1 MPYDAELGPTR
12 YVAAEQRY
20 ESMQYRRCG
29 RSGLQLPAISLG
41 LWQNFGDD
49 FPLQNS
55 RAILRRAFDLGITH
69 FDLANNYGPPYGS
82 AEKNFGRI
90 LAEDF
95 APYRDELVISTKAGW
110 DMWPGP
116 YGEFGSRKY
125 LLASLDQ
132 SLKRMGLDYVDI
144 FYSHRFDPDTPLRE
158 TMGALDYAV
167 RSGKARYVGISSYGP
182 QRTRE
187 AVDVLRELGTPLLIH
202 QPSYSMLNR
211 WIEDELLDELA
222 RDGVGAIVFSPL
234 AQGLLTDRYLD
245 GVGEDSRVKRGN
257 YFDEQMLSE
266 QNLTNARALNEI
278 AKRRGQSLAQLAIAW
293 ALRDER
299 VTSALLGASSVQQLE
314 QNVAALDR
322 RDFDASELAEIDRY
336 AQEGQINLWAESSQ
350 S

>member
-1 MPYDAELGPTR
+1 MPYNAELGPTR
-12 YVAAEQRY
+12 YLAAEERY
-20 ESMQYRRCG
+20 DSMSYRRCG

-49 FPLQNS
+49 RPLRDS

-82 AEKNFGRI
+82 AEINFGRV
-90 LAEDF
+90 LAEDLK
-95 APYRDELVISTKAGW
+95 PYRDELVISTKAGY

-116 YGEFGSRKY
+116 YGEWGSRKY

-132 SLKRMGLDYVDI
+132 SLARIGVEYVDI
-144 FYSHRFDPDTPLRE
+144 FYSHRFDPQTPLRE
-158 TMGALDYAV
+158 TMGALDSAV

-182 QRTRE
+182 ERTRE

-202 QPSYSMLNR
+202 QPSYSMFNR
-211 WIEDELLDELA
+211 WIEDGLLDELA

-245 GVGEDSRVKRGN
+245 GVEQDSRVRRGN
-257 YFDEQMLSE
+257 YFDEQLLSE
-266 QNLTNARALNEI
+266 QNLERARALNEI
-278 AKRRGQSLAQLAIAW
+278 AARRGQSLAQLAIAW

-299 VTSALLGASSVQQLE
+299 VSSALLGASSVRQLE
-314 QNVAALDR
+314 QNVEALKR
-322 RDFDASELAEIDRY
+322 PDFDAAELAEIDRY
-336 AQEGQINLWAESSQ
+336 AQDGGINLWAQSSQ
-350 S
+350 A